1 MTVIFSDKKLKKLFN
16 NDRALLRKFGKLRA
30 MKLKTR
36 LDQLRSANN
45 LEALRSQ
52 PGNFHELIGNR
63 KGQWACDLDQ
73 PYRLVFITI
82 DPVIAVELVRENEGI
97 KSTVVKVLE
106 VINYH

>member
-1 MTVIFSDKKLKKLFN
+1 MTVIFSDKKLKKVLN
-16 NDRALLRKFGKLRA
+16 NDRALVRKFGKLRA
-30 MKLKTR
+30 LKIKTR

-73 PYRLVFITI
+73 PYRLVFISI
-82 DPVIAVELVRENEGI
+82 DQPIPVDLVGEYEGI
-97 KSTVVKVLE
+97 KNTVVKVLE